1 MVSNRSCFMVTW
13 IKFKNDLLG
22 VGITRKSE
30 TIPLQ
35 NITIVDLL
43 YVIMFEDPTQ
53 ILIPLNSIWLKALS
67 HIISLY
73 TLKLVTTLH
82 GRGSVLGWHLDNS
95 FGLWSRLLARV

>member
-1 MVSNRSCFMVTW
+1 MVTW
-13 IKFKNDLLG
+13 IKLKNDLLG
-22 VGITRKSE
+22 VGITRNSE

-73 TLKLVTTLH
+73 TLGLVTTLH
-82 GRGSVLGWHLDNS
+82 GCGSVLGWHLDNS